1 MKTLILATIIKAL
14 IPLFLIF
21 AIYMFFRGHN
31 QPGGGFIGGLI
42 ATIPFM
48 VHAIAFGSGETVRIF
63 RIKPIFAAS
72 AGLLLA
78 TLSGVCA
85 LVAGKPFMTAL
96 WSDTALP
103 FIGKPG
109 TPILFDVGVF
119 LIVFGMVLQVTFLL
133 SEEGEE

>member
-1 MKTLILATIIKAL
+1 MKSLILATIIKAL

-48 VHAIAFGSGETVRIF
+48 VHSISFGSGETIKAF
-63 RIKPIFAAS
+63 RIKPIFATS

-78 TLSGVCA
+78 TLSGVFSM
-85 LVAGKPFMTAL
+85 VVGNPFMTAL
-96 WSDTALP
+96 WSDAALP

-109 TPILFDVGVF
+109 TPILFDAGVF

-133 SEEGEE
+133 SDE